1 MGSSGTE
8 RSSKSQVR
16 RGSSWK
22 SACLRSAFF
31 LVLSSLWCSIH
42 GAAYPSFP
50 AAKPELTHGAF
61 TPISPS
67 KGSLEGETP
76 LGTLKELVEEHT
88 HSESELHLLS
98 PNNDD
103 SLGRADSNL
112 PSPMEGQDSVPAG
125 ISSSTT
131 PGNTDTYAVDV
142 RGYTPLHVA
151 VEAGHATL
159 TKEIIKNTRAS
170 VNAKALSGRTPLHVA
185 AAKGF
190 LSCITALLENSDDI
204 DVNAKASGGFTALH
218 FAASEGFTDSV
229 NLLLN
234 DPRTDVNA
242 MSETGL
248 TPLHLASLADRG
260 STVSL
265 LLGNKM

>member
-1 MGSSGTE
+1 LPQE
-8 RSSKSQVR
+8 R

-50 AAKPELTHGAF
+50 AAKPELTHGGF

-88 HSESELHLLS
+88 DSEYELHLLS

-103 SLGRADSNL
+103 SLGNL

-131 PGNTDTYAVDV
+131 PGNTDTYAGVDPSQSLYGGN
-142 RGYTPLHVA
+142 RSSH
-151 VEAGHATL
+151 
-159 TKEIIKNTRAS
+159 S
-170 VNAKALSGRTPLHVA
+170 
-185 AAKGF
+185 F
-190 LSCITALLENSDDI
+190 LYN
-204 DVNAKASGGFTALH
+204 
-218 FAASEGFTDSV
+218 
-229 NLLLN
+229 
-234 DPRTDVNA
+234 RTDVRTVNELPTLQYVGMVSA
-242 MSETGL
+242 VSSQDSSGSRSTLEERIFEVQNLPNDSTD
-248 TPLHLASLADRG
+248 ASNEQQHRFKRTAEP
-260 STVSL
+260 VA
-265 LLGNKM
+265 